1 MKNPNPH
8 QPSTI
13 NNQPTALRRGKI
25 AQLPKELR
33 EKVNL
38 MLHAHTSSRKIIAFL
53 AERGQPH
60 INAVNLSN
68 WFRGDRAGSSGYND
82 WLREREELSAMQLR
96 REFASQLVT
105 KGDGS
110 QIHEA
115 TRLMAAAQLSEVI
128 LGFDLTRLKTALAA
142 KPIAFATLVT
152 ALRRLSRDSLGYQKY
167 RQLVEEQKAKI
178 QAACQNVK
186 QKDGLT
192 PEAIRQ
198 IQDAVLKM

>member
-1 MKNPNPH
+1 M
-8 QPSTI
+8 QP
-13 NNQPTALRRGKI
+13 QPILQRRRGKI

-33 EKVNL
+33 ENVNL
-38 MLHAHTSSRKIIAFL
+38 MLQAQASSRKIIAFL

-60 INAVNLSN
+60 INAVNVTN
-68 WFRGDRAGSSGYND
+68 WFRGDGAGSSGYND
-82 WLREREELSAMQLR
+82 WLRQREELSAMQLR

-142 KPIAFATLVT
+142 KPIAFATLIT
-152 ALRRLSRDSLGYQKY
+152 ALRRLSRDSLAYQKY

-178 QAACQNVK
+178 QNACRNAK
-186 QKDGLT
+186 PNDALT

-198 IQDAVLKM
+198 IQQALQIM